1 MATAAGTATPT
12 VGPLLRD
19 WRQRRRLSQ
28 LDVSARAA
36 ISTRHLSFL
45 ETGRARPSREM
56 VLHLAEELD
65 VPLRERNTLLVAAGY
80 APVYQETPLMGDD
93 MATVRETLR
102 QLLASQEPN
111 PALVVDRQWN
121 LVLANRA
128 VALLIDGLPE
138 SLVAPPVNVLRVSL
152 HPDGLAP
159 RIANFEEWS
168 GHLLSRL
175 AREVTATGDPGLTAL
190 YDELRAFPG
199 VTEREHSGG
208 AYLPRQQPAGRAVGV
223 PHGDGASRLM
233 VTLRL
238 KSPIG
243 ELAFFSTVATFGT
256 AVDIT
261 LAELS
266 IESFFPADAST
277 AATLRAA
284 LT

>member
-1 MATAAGTATPT
+1 MVTATATGSPQ

-19 WRQRRRLSQ
+19 WRRRRRLSQ
-28 LDVSARAA
+28 LDVSGRAA

-80 APVYQETPLMGDD
+80 APVYRETPLEGDD
-93 MATVRETLR
+93 MSAVRETLE
-102 QLLASQEPN
+102 QLLAGHEPF

-128 VALLIDGLPE
+128 VGLLLSGVPASRL
-138 SLVAPPVNVLRVSL
+138 APPVNVLRLSL
-152 HPDGLAP
+152 HPDGLSS
-159 RIANFEEWS
+159 RITNFDEWS

-175 AREVTATGDPGLTAL
+175 GREVTATGDAGLAAL
-190 YDELRAFPG
+190 YDELCALPG
-199 VTEREHSGG
+199 VSREHH
-208 AYLPRQQPAGRAVGV
+208 V
-223 PHGDGASRLM
+223 PHGDGANRLM
-233 VTLRL
+233 VTLRM
-238 KSPIG
+238 KSPLG
-243 ELAFFSTVATFGT
+243 DLAFFSTVATFGT

-266 IESFFPADAST
+266 IESFFPADTTT
-277 AATLRAA
+277 AGVLREAGG
-284 LT
+284 

>member
-1 MATAAGTATPT
+1 MATSTASASLS

-80 APVYQETPLMGDD
+80 APVYQETPLEGDD
-93 MATVRETLR
+93 MATVRGTLQ
-102 QLLASQEPN
+102 QLLTSHEPN
-111 PALVVDRQWN
+111 PALVVDRHWN
-121 LVLANRA
+121 MVLANRGIG
-128 VALLIDGLPE
+128 LLISGLPE
-138 SLVAPPVNVLRVSL
+138 SLLAPPVNVLRVSL

-175 AREVTATGDPGLTAL
+175 GREVSATGDAVLASL
-190 YDELRAFPG
+190 YDELRSFPG
-199 VTEREHSGG
+199 VNERE
-208 AYLPRQQPAGRAVGV
+208 PTV

-238 KSPIG
+238 KTPLG
-243 ELAFFSTVATFGT
+243 DLAFFSTVATFGT

-266 IESFFPADAST
+266 IESFFPADSAT
-277 AATLRAA
+277 ADALRAA

>member
-28 LDVSARAA
+28 LDVSGRAA

-65 VPLRERNTLLVAAGY
+65 VPLRERNTLLVAAGF
-80 APVYQETPLMGDD
+80 APVYQDTPLEGDD
-93 MATVRETLR
+93 MATVRETLQ
-102 QLLASQEPN
+102 QLLTSHEPN

-128 VALLIDGLPE
+128 IGLMTTGVSEALL
-138 SLVAPPVNVLRVSL
+138 APPMNVLRIAL

-175 AREVTATGDPGLTAL
+175 AREVTATGDAGLAAL
-190 YDELRAFPG
+190 YDELAAFPG
-199 VTEREHSGG
+199 VSAREH
-208 AYLPRQQPAGRAVGV
+208 AV

-238 KSPIG
+238 KSPLG
-243 ELAFFSTVATFGT
+243 DLAFFSTVATFGT

-284 LT
+284 LS

>member
-28 LDVSARAA
+28 LDVSGRAA

-65 VPLRERNTLLVAAGY
+65 VPLRERNTLLVAAGF
-80 APVYQETPLMGDD
+80 APVYQETPLEGDD
-93 MATVRETLR
+93 MATVRETLQ
-102 QLLASQEPN
+102 QLLTSHEPN

-128 VALLIDGLPE
+128 IGLMTTGVSEALL
-138 SLVAPPVNVLRVSL
+138 APPMNVLRIAL

-175 AREVTATGDPGLTAL
+175 AREVTATGDAGLAAL
-190 YDELRAFPG
+190 YDELAAFPG
-199 VTEREHSGG
+199 VSAREH
-208 AYLPRQQPAGRAVGV
+208 AV

-238 KSPIG
+238 KSPAG
-243 ELAFFSTVATFGT
+243 DLAFFSTVATFGT

-284 LT
+284 LS

>member
-1 MATAAGTATPT
+1 MATAASTATPT

-65 VPLRERNTLLVAAGY
+65 IPLRERNTLLVAAGY
-80 APVYQETPLMGDD
+80 APVYQETPLEGDD
-93 MATVRETLR
+93 MATVRETLQ
-102 QLLASQEPN
+102 QLLASHEPN
-111 PALVVDRQWN
+111 PALVIDRQWN

-128 VALLIDGLPE
+128 VGLLTAGLPE
-138 SLVAPPVNVLRVSL
+138 SLLVPPVNVLRLSL

-175 AREVTATGDPGLTAL
+175 AREVTATGDPGLAAL
-190 YDELRAFPG
+190 YDELAAFPG
-199 VTEREHSGG
+199 VSQRER
-208 AYLPRQQPAGRAVGV
+208 AV

-238 KSPIG
+238 KSPLG
-243 ELAFFSTVATFGT
+243 DLAFFSTVATFGT

-266 IESFFPADAST
+266 IESFFPVDAST

-284 LT
+284 LATAR

>member
-1 MATAAGTATPT
+1 MAGRQPEGYRRVMATATSAAPPS
-12 VGPLLRD
+12 VGQLLRG

-56 VLHLAEELD
+56 ILHLAEELD

-80 APVYQETPLMGDD
+80 APIYRETPMDGDD
-93 MATVRETLR
+93 MTAVRETLE

-121 LVLANRA
+121 LILANRA
-128 VALLIDGLPE
+128 IGVLLHGVAAELL
-138 SLVAPPVNVLRVSL
+138 APPVNVMRVAL

-159 RIANFEEWS
+159 HITNFEEWS

-175 AREVTATGDPGLTAL
+175 SREVTATGDRALAVL
-190 YDELRAFPG
+190 YDELSALPG
-199 VTEREHSGG
+199 VSTGEPH
-208 AYLPRQQPAGRAVGV
+208 V
-223 PHGDGASRLM
+223 PHGDGAGRLM

-238 KSPIG
+238 KTPLG
-243 ELAFFSTVATFGT
+243 DLAFFSTVATFGT

-266 IESFFPADAST
+266 IESFFPADPAT
-277 AATLRAA
+277 ATALRAA
-284 LT
+284 LA

>member
-1 MATAAGTATPT
+1 MAIAAGTATT

-45 ETGRARPSREM
+45 ETGRAKPSREM

-65 VPLRERNTLLVAAGY
+65 VPLRERNALLVAAGF
-80 APVYQETPLMGDD
+80 APVYQETPLGGDD
-93 MATVRETLR
+93 MATVRETLQ
-102 QLLASQEPN
+102 QLLTSHEPN
-111 PALVVDRQWN
+111 PALVVDRHWN

-128 VALLIDGLPE
+128 IGLMTTGVSEALL
-138 SLVAPPVNVLRVSL
+138 APPANVMRIAL

-190 YDELRAFPG
+190 YDELAAFPG
-199 VTEREHSGG
+199 VSERE
-208 AYLPRQQPAGRAVGV
+208 QVV
-223 PHGDGASRLM
+223 PHGDGASRFM

-238 KSPIG
+238 KSPLG
-243 ELAFFSTVATFGT
+243 DLTFFSTVATFGT
-256 AVDIT
+256 PVDIT
-261 LAELS
+261 LSELS

-284 LT
+284 LA

>member
-1 MATAAGTATPT
+1 MATATSTATPG

-80 APVYQETPLMGDD
+80 APVYRETPLEGDD
-93 MATVRETLR
+93 MATVRETLQ
-102 QLLASQEPN
+102 QLLTSHEPN

-128 VALLIDGLPE
+128 ISLLLTGVSAEL
-138 SLVAPPVNVLRVSL
+138 LTPPVNVLRVAL

-159 RIANFEEWS
+159 NIANFEEWS

-175 AREVTATGDPGLTAL
+175 GREVTATGDARLAAL
-190 YDELRAFPG
+190 YEELRALPG
-199 VTEREHSGG
+199 VSERE
-208 AYLPRQQPAGRAVGV
+208 PAV

-238 KSPIG
+238 KTPASD
-243 ELAFFSTVATFGT
+243 LAFFSTVATFGT

-261 LAELS
+261 LAEMS
-266 IESFFPADAST
+266 IESFFPADATT

-284 LT
+284 LG

>member
-1 MATAAGTATPT
+1 M
-12 VGPLLRD
+12 
-19 WRQRRRLSQ
+19 S
-28 LDVSARAA
+28 
-36 ISTRHLSFL
+36 
-45 ETGRARPSREM
+45 
-56 VLHLAEELD
+56 
-65 VPLRERNTLLVAAGY
+65 
-80 APVYQETPLMGDD
+80 
-93 MATVRETLR
+93 
-102 QLLASQEPN
+102 SQEPN

-121 LVLANRA
+121 LVLSNRA
-128 VALLIDGLPE
+128 VGLLIAGLPD
-138 SLVAPPVNVLRVSL
+138 SLLVPPVNVLRLSL

-175 AREVTATGDPGLTAL
+175 AREVTATGDAGLAAL

-199 VTEREHSGG
+199 VSEREH
-208 AYLPRQQPAGRAVGV
+208 AV

-238 KSPIG
+238 KSPHG
-243 ELAFFSTVATFGT
+243 DLAFFSTVATFGT

-284 LT
+284 LA

>member
-1 MATAAGTATPT
+1 MAIATSTGTLS

-80 APVYQETPLMGDD
+80 APVYQETPLEGDD
-93 MATVRETLR
+93 MATVRETLQ
-102 QLLASQEPN
+102 QLLTSHEPN

-128 VALLIDGLPE
+128 INLFLTGVSADLLT
-138 SLVAPPVNVLRVSL
+138 PPVNVLRIAL
-152 HPDGLAP
+152 HPEGLAP
-159 RIANFEEWS
+159 RILNFEEWS

-175 AREVTATGDPGLTAL
+175 GREVTATADQGLASL
-190 YDELRAFPG
+190 YDDLRSLPG
-199 VTEREHSGG
+199 VSERDV
-208 AYLPRQQPAGRAVGV
+208 AI
-223 PHGDGASRLM
+223 PHGEGASRLM

-238 KSPIG
+238 RSPAG
-243 ELAFFSTVATFGT
+243 DLSFFSTVATFGT

-261 LAELS
+261 LAEMS
-266 IESFFPADAST
+266 IESFFPADATT
-277 AATLRAA
+277 AAILQEA
-284 LT
+284 LA

>member
-1 MATAAGTATPT
+1 MASAASTATT

-65 VPLRERNTLLVAAGY
+65 VPLRERNALLVAAGF
-80 APVYQETPLMGDD
+80 APVYQETPLEGDD
-93 MATVRETLR
+93 MATVRETLQ
-102 QLLASQEPN
+102 QLLTSHEPN
-111 PALVVDRQWN
+111 PALVIDRHWD

-128 VALLIDGLPE
+128 IGLMTAGVSEALLT
-138 SLVAPPVNVLRVSL
+138 PPLNVMRIAL

-175 AREVTATGDPGLTAL
+175 AREVTATGDTGLAEL
-190 YDELRAFPG
+190 YDELAALPG
-199 VTEREHSGG
+199 VSEREH
-208 AYLPRQQPAGRAVGV
+208 AV

-238 KSPIG
+238 KSPLG
-243 ELAFFSTVATFGT
+243 DLNFFSTVATFGT

-277 AATLRAA
+277 GRLLRAA
-284 LT
+284 LTAP

>member
-1 MATAAGTATPT
+1 MRAGAVTVGGMGSATSGTLT

-28 LDVSARAA
+28 LDVSGRAA

-80 APVYQETPLMGDD
+80 APVYQETPIEGDD
-93 MATVRETLR
+93 MATVRDTLQ

-121 LVLANRA
+121 LVLANKA
-128 VALLIDGLPE
+128 VQLLLTGVSDALL
-138 SLVAPPVNVLRVSL
+138 APPVNVLRVAL

-159 RIANFEEWS
+159 RIVNFEEWS

-175 AREVTATGDPGLTAL
+175 AREVTATGDARLAAL
-190 YDELRAFPG
+190 HAELAAYPG
-199 VTEREHSGG
+199 VSNRGHT
-208 AYLPRQQPAGRAVGV
+208 V

-238 KSPIG
+238 TSPTG
-243 ELAFFSTVATFGT
+243 DLAFFSTVATFGT

-266 IESFFPADAST
+266 IESFFPADAAT
-277 AATLRAA
+277 AAALRA
-284 LT
+284 T

>member
-1 MATAAGTATPT
+1 MGTAAGTATT

-65 VPLRERNTLLVAAGY
+65 VPLRERNTLLVAAGF
-80 APVYQETPLMGDD
+80 APVYQETPLGGDD
-93 MATVRETLR
+93 MATVRETLQ
-102 QLLASQEPN
+102 QLLTSHEPN

-128 VALLIDGLPE
+128 IEFMMTGISEALL
-138 SLVAPPVNVLRVSL
+138 APPVNVLRVAL
-152 HPDGLAP
+152 HPDGLAL

-175 AREVTATGDPGLTAL
+175 AREVTATGDSGLAAL
-190 YDELRAFPG
+190 YDELAALPG
-199 VTEREHSGG
+199 VNLREH
-208 AYLPRQQPAGRAVGV
+208 AV

-238 KSPIG
+238 KSPLG
-243 ELAFFSTVATFGT
+243 DLAFFSTVATFGT

-266 IESFFPADAST
+266 IESFFPADRST
-277 AATLRAA
+277 AEILRSA

>member
-1 MATAAGTATPT
+1 MVTATTVGTPS
-12 VGPLLRD
+12 VGPLLRG

-65 VPLRERNTLLVAAGY
+65 VPLRERNTLLVAAGF
-80 APVYQETPLMGDD
+80 APVYRETPLEGED
-93 MATVRETLR
+93 MAAVRQSLE
-102 QLLASQEPN
+102 QLLAGHEPF
-111 PALVVDRQWN
+111 PALVVDRQWD

-128 VALLIDGLPE
+128 VGLLLTGVSPALL
-138 SLVAPPVNVLRVSL
+138 APPVNVLRVSL
-152 HPDGLAP
+152 HPDGLASK
-159 RIANFEEWS
+159 IANFEEWS

-175 AREVTATGDPGLTAL
+175 GREVTATGDPALASL
-190 YDELRAFPG
+190 YDELAAFPG
-199 VTEREHSGG
+199 VSRPEPH
-208 AYLPRQQPAGRAVGV
+208 V

-238 KSPIG
+238 KTPLG
-243 ELAFFSTVATFGT
+243 DLAFFSTVATFGT

-266 IESFFPADAST
+266 IETFFPADPVT
-277 AATLRAA
+277 AAALRSA
-284 LT
+284 LA

>member
-1 MATAAGTATPT
+1 MVTATNPGSIT
-12 VGPLLRD
+12 VGPLLRG

-65 VPLRERNTLLVAAGY
+65 VPLRERNTLLIAAGF
-80 APVYQETPLMGDD
+80 APVYRETPLEGDD
-93 MATVRETLR
+93 MAAVRAALERLV
-102 QLLASQEPN
+102 AGHEPN
-111 PALVVDRQWN
+111 PALVIDRHWN

-128 VALLIDGLPE
+128 VGLLLAGLPAE
-138 SLVAPPVNVLRVSL
+138 LLAPPVNVLRVSL
-152 HPDGLAP
+152 APSGLAS
-159 RIANFEEWS
+159 RITNFEEWS

-175 AREVTATGDPGLTAL
+175 GREVTATGDPALASL
-190 YDELRAFPG
+190 YDELAALPG
-199 VTEREHSGG
+199 VTAPE
-208 AYLPRQQPAGRAVGV
+208 PPV

-238 KSPIG
+238 KTPLG
-243 ELAFFSTVATFGT
+243 DLAFFSTVATFGT

-266 IESFFPADAST
+266 IETFFPADDAT
-277 AATLRAA
+277 AAALRTA
-284 LT
+284 LPT

>member
-1 MATAAGTATPT
+1 MASAVAPGSLT
-12 VGPLLRD
+12 VGSLLRG

-80 APVYQETPLMGDD
+80 APIYHETPLEGDE
-93 MATVRETLR
+93 MVAVRETLD
-102 QLLASQEPN
+102 QLLAGHEPH
-111 PALVVDRQWN
+111 PALVVDRRWN

-128 VALLIDGLPE
+128 VGLLTAGLPE
-138 SLVAPPVNVLRVSL
+138 ALLAPPVNVLRLSL
-152 HPDGLAP
+152 QPDGLAP

-175 AREVTATGDPGLTAL
+175 RREVTATGDPALAAL
-190 YDELRAFPG
+190 YDELCALPG
-199 VTEREHSGG
+199 VGERDLH
-208 AYLPRQQPAGRAVGV
+208 V

-233 VTLRL
+233 VTLQL
-238 KSPIG
+238 KTALG
-243 ELAFFSTVATFGT
+243 DLALFSTVATFGT

-266 IESFFPADAST
+266 IEAFFPADDAT
-277 AATLRAA
+277 AAALRTA
-284 LT
+284 LPA

>member
-1 MATAAGTATPT
+1 MATATAIASGTPS
-12 VGPLLRD
+12 VGPLLRG

-80 APVYQETPLMGDD
+80 APVYQETPMDGDD
-93 MATVRETLR
+93 MAAVRETLE

-128 VALLIDGLPE
+128 IGLLLDGVAAELL
-138 SLVAPPVNVLRVSL
+138 APPVNVLRVAL

-159 RIANFEEWS
+159 RILNFEEWS

-175 AREVTATGDPGLTAL
+175 GREVTATGDPTLAAL
-190 YDELRAFPG
+190 YDELSALPG
-199 VTEREHSGG
+199 VSGRELH
-208 AYLPRQQPAGRAVGV
+208 V
-223 PHGDGASRLM
+223 PQGEGASRLM
-233 VTLRL
+233 VTLRMKGPAGDL
-238 KSPIG
+238 S
-243 ELAFFSTVATFGT
+243 FFSTVATFGT

-266 IESFFPADAST
+266 IESFFPADPET
-277 AATLRAA
+277 ATALRKA
-284 LT
+284 LA

>member
-1 MATAAGTATPT
+1 MASAAGTATLT

-80 APVYQETPLMGDD
+80 APVYQETPLEGDD
-93 MATVRETLR
+93 MATVRETLQ
-102 QLLASQEPN
+102 QLLTSQEPN

-128 VALLIDGLPE
+128 VGLLIAGLPD
-138 SLVAPPVNVLRVSL
+138 SLLAPPVNVLRLSL
-152 HPDGLAP
+152 HPEGLAP

-168 GHLLSRL
+168 GHLLARL
-175 AREVTATGDPGLTAL
+175 AREVTATGDAGLAAL
-190 YDELRAFPG
+190 YDELRAFPN
-199 VTEREHSGG
+199 VSKREH
-208 AYLPRQQPAGRAVGV
+208 AV

-238 KSPIG
+238 KSPHG
-243 ELAFFSTVATFGT
+243 DLAFFSTVATFGT

-284 LT
+284 LA

>member
-1 MATAAGTATPT
+1 MASAASTATPT

-56 VLHLAEELD
+56 VLHLAEEFD

-80 APVYQETPLMGDD
+80 APVYQETPLEGDD

-102 QLLASQEPN
+102 QLLASHEPN

-128 VALLIDGLPE
+128 VGLLMAGLGE
-138 SLVAPPVNVLRVSL
+138 SLLAPPVNVLRLSL

-175 AREVTATGDPGLTAL
+175 AREVTATGDPGLAAL

-199 VTEREHSGG
+199 VSERPH
-208 AYLPRQQPAGRAVGV
+208 AV

-238 KSPIG
+238 KSPLG
-243 ELAFFSTVATFGT
+243 DLAFFSTVATFGT

-266 IESFFPADAST
+266 IESFFPADAAT
-277 AATLRAA
+277 ATTLRTA
-284 LT
+284 LATAR